1 MAAIE
6 AEGLTK
12 RYGATLALD
21 ALDLRVEPGEV
32 YGYHHYDASDG
43 RVVG

>member
-1 MAAIE
+1 MSAIR

-12 RYGATLALD
+12 RYGETLALD

-32 YGYHHYDASDG
+32 YGYLG
-43 RVVG
+43 PNG